1 MRPNVTATKNHSEPD
16 PDYPGLRACIE
27 EALDQYFANLDG
39 EPPGGKLYYLV
50 LAEVEQALLGRILS
64 ETEGNQRQA
73 AECLGLN
80 RNTLR
85 KKIQEHG
92 LSLEG

>member
-16 PDYPGLRACIE
+16 PDYRGLRACIE

-73 AECLGLN
+73 ADFLGLN

>member
-1 MRPNVTATKNHSEPD
+1 MRPNVKASDAKPEPN
-16 PDYPGLRACIE
+16 PEYPGLRACIE

-39 EPPGGKLYYLV
+39 EPPGGRLYYLV
-50 LAEVEQALLGRILS
+50 VAELEQALLNRILQ
-64 ETEGNQRQA
+64 ETGGNQRQA

-92 LSLEG
+92 LQPKD

>member
-1 MRPNVTATKNHSEPD
+1 MRPNVTAPPAKPEPN

-27 EALDQYFANLDG
+27 EALNEYFANLDG
-39 EPPGGKLYYLV
+39 EPPGGRLYYLV
-50 LAEVEQALLGRILS
+50 LAEMEQALLGRILD
-64 ETEGNQRQA
+64 ETGGNQRQA
-73 AECLGLN
+73 AEFLGLN

-92 LSLEG
+92 LQPKE